1 MGRSLW
7 LKSGPKFIHELA
19 LLDAKINIQ
28 ATPYSCDNPFLPVD

>member
-1 MGRSLW
+1 
-7 LKSGPKFIHELA
+7 LA